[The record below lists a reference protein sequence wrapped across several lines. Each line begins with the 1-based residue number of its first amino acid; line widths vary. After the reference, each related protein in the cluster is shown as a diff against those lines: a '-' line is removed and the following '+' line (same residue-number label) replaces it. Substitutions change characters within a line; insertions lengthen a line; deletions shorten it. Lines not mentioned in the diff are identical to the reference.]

1 MKKYFFILLFFV
13 IVTLSIFFG
22 VRFQKQN
29 ALTRVE
35 NQELFEQILMNPFA
49 GGVSDIQGFKNQ
61 KGKPDTYLKFRVTN
75 EQKEVLLKL
84 HEYKKI
90 DCSNEAVLSKLFAPK
105 KIKHLVEG
113 SVSFWNISESP
124 DNVCYATFLFT
135 PSGIEG
141 KLYQNSLRQKAQ
153 SELLIDQKN
162 NVVFFHESGI
172 LSP

>member
-13 IVTLSIFFG
+13 GVTLSIFFG

-29 ALTRVE
+29 AVTRVQ
-35 NQELFEQILMNPFA
+35 NQELFEQILMNPF

-61 KGKPDTYLKFRVTN
+61 KGKSDTYFKFRVTS

-90 DCSNEAVLSKLFAPK
+90 DCTNEAVLSKLLAPEK
-105 KIKHLVEG
+105 TKNIVEG
-113 SVSFWNISESP
+113 STSFWNVSKVE
-124 DNVCYATFLFT
+124 NKVCYATFLFT

-141 KLYQNSLRQKAQ
+141 KLYANNLRQRAQ
-153 SELLIDQKN
+153 SEMVIDEKN
-162 NVVFFHESGI
+162 NVVYFHESGI
-172 LSP
+172 